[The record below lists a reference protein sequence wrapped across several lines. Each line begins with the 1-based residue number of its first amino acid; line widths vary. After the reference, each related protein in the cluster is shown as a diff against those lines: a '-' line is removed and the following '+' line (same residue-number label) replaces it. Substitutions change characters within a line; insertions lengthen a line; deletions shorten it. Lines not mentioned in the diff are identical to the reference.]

1 MRERRLRTRFPLVW
15 DIYYRI
21 LGKRPVIGRG
31 RSINISSSGAL
42 VAADHM
48 VSPGT
53 RIQMSIAWPVSHD
66 GIPLELVIQGR
77 VLRNEKRIFA
87 VQFVFANLVPHH
99 RPPVVQDSYDEG
111 LGPKGFTTPRTL

>member
-21 LGKRPVIGRG
+21 LGKRTVIGRG
-31 RSINISSSGAL
+31 KSINISSSGAL

-66 GIPLELVIQGR
+66 GLPLELVIQGR
-77 VLRNEKRIFA
+77 VLRKEEGRLA
-87 VQFVFANLVPHH
+87 VRFVFRNLA
-99 RPPVVQDSYDEG
+99 VVRREPRAEG
-111 LGPKGFTTPRTL
+111 FWEKNGAPTGTGSG

>member
-1 MRERRLRTRFPLVW
+1 MTERRLRTRFPLVW

-21 LGKRPVIGRG
+21 LGKRTVIGRG
-31 RSINISSSGAL
+31 KSINISSSGAL

-53 RIQMSIAWPVSHD
+53 RIQMNIAWPILQEGFPV
-66 GIPLELVIQGR
+66 ELIIQGR

-99 RPPVVQDSYDEG
+99 RPPVVQDSYDKG
-111 LGPKGFTTPRTL
+111 LGPKGFTTPGTS